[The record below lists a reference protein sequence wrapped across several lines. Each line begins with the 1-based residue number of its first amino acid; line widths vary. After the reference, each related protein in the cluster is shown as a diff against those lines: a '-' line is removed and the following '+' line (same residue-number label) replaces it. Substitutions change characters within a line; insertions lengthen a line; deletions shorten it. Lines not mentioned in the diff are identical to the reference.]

1 MEFLKI
7 PRFACWTGNRV
18 QSGPHEL
25 TYFEDLFAP
34 SLWRTLVAISPRI
47 WFRSQFYDSRHRLDR
62 AANPVKPPVRTPI
75 GASHGFTAPFS
86 RLANTSYACRVARLS
101 SDSGGVWA
109 VNSDARYFP
118 VPLLAGRRQP
128 SQMPRSSGGVA
139 RRLLRLAPFARKGHS
154 SLTGQLCRKSEHRF

>member
-1 MEFLKI
+1 MRHRSGGLSSLYHREF
-7 PRFACWTGNRV
+7 G
-18 QSGPHEL
+18 
-25 TYFEDLFAP
+25 
-34 SLWRTLVAISPRI
+34 
-47 WFRSQFYDSRHRLDR
+47 FRSQFHDSRHRLDR
-62 AANPVKPPVRTPI
+62 AANPVKPTVRTPI
-75 GASHGFTAPFS
+75 GASPGFTAPFS

-109 VNSDARYFP
+109 VHSDARYFP

-154 SLTGQLCRKSEHRF
+154 SLTGQLCRNKVRASVLTQRVRSTQTGGWLKCFF